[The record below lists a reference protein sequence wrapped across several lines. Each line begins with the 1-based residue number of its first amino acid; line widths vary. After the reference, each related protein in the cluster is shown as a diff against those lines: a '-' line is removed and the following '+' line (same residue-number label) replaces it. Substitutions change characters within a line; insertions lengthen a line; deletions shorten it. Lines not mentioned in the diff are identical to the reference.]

1 MATSNRLKDAAR
13 DWSDVATVQPGNGA
27 SSPAGPAEAP
37 ERPTMVTAP
46 LEPVNYDDNEI
57 RDAEVVPVHTAWS
70 RVMGD
75 IQSISKADRRD
86 DTGGRYNFR
95 GVDRVVNAV
104 GPAVRRHGVLVL
116 PTKILSVEYKET
128 RTSKGN
134 PMQECTVTVQWT
146 VMGPKGDTLPPLESA
161 GQATDTQDKACSKAI
176 SVAQR
181 VLFLTALQI
190 PTQDPETDRGH
201 ERGDARFDPA
211 AYRDEALDQRT
222 SVGRLQ
228 QMLNDLKRLNRG
240 TELVQNEFGEDEK
253 LGSLIVRVGRERQR
267 PADESGAS

>member
-1 MATSNRLKDAAR
+1 MGSSLRAAAK
-13 DWSDVATVQPGNGA
+13 DWSDVTTVQPGNGK
-27 SSPAGPAEAP
+27 PAADEPAETP
-37 ERPTMVTAP
+37 ERPTIVAAP
-46 LEPVNYDDNEI
+46 LEPISYDGNEI
-57 RDAEVVPVHTAWS
+57 RDAEAVPVHVAWA
-70 RVMGD
+70 RVMAD
-75 IQSISKADRRD
+75 VESISKDDRRD
-86 DTGGRYNFR
+86 DVGGRYNFR

-104 GPAVRRHGVLVL
+104 GPALRRHGVLVL
-116 PTKILSVEYKET
+116 PTKILTIEYRET

-134 PMQECTVTVQWT
+134 PMQECTVTLQWT
-146 VMGPKGDTLPPLESA
+146 VTGPKGDSLVPPLESA

-190 PTQDPETDRGH
+190 PTQDPDTDRGH
-201 ERGDARFDPA
+201 ERGDARFDPT

-222 SVGRLQ
+222 SVGRLH

-240 TELVQNEFGEDEK
+240 TELVQNEVGEDEK

-267 PADESGAS
+267 PAGEDGAS